1 MNIYPHP
8 KSKKEYPV
16 YLGALL
22 QFLENIKITF
32 QNDSVEPES
41 FSKKC
46 RSLTNQFD
54 SEYQIANKVG
64 QNSGHAAL
72 RRAIPYL
79 ERLIW
84 YWLTDSNSM
93 LLDIV
98 KEEFNRQVAGNKCDD
113 KSANMLRTQIIE
125 IFGEDAFVPSGHD
138 GIRFIE
144 TRLDLINNIRSFNT
158 SSHGQQDIVRTLIQ
172 QSTYFAFD
180 KRTQLFTPAKFGGL
194 LNMTSQRYEQILNS
208 TERSWKFDGYRTR
221 KAIVNVVGIE
231 FESNNEVNA
240 RFIQWAQQFGATV
253 KENVKFCA
261 VSSSDIESDISVIEA
276 QQLSK
281 PFILLA
287 GISGTGKTRFV
298 REQAKLTNPTGS
310 LEETYCLVSVRPD
323 WHEPSDLLGYTTRLS
338 GNAQYVVTDVLTFIV
353 KAWKELLRCD
363 IQVDGQTATGTK
375 EQLDNARPFWLCLD
389 EMNLAPVEQYFADY
403 LSILETREWKW
414 SDSGFVYGCDPLLKA
429 TVFNDFFDEER
440 FAVQNNLGL
449 HDDEALWDFFQH
461 KGIAIPPNLI
471 VVGTVNMDETT
482 HGFSRKV
489 LDRALSID
497 FGEFYPNDFDA
508 FLNPKTK
515 EKKFSFSHFSH
526 ASINREFCSID
537 PSGGKSI
544 ALLKAINTVLKGT
557 AFELA
562 FRALNELLL
571 SVQTHTVND
580 EKTLQAV
587 WDDFLMSKVLPRIEG
602 DLEKLAKVGSDKN
615 LLEHLQTVLED
626 QLSAIWNE
634 NNRPDLH
641 RESMSGDEI
650 PIECRSKRKLEW
662 MMQRLDQFGFTTF
675 WP

>member
-1 MNIYPHP
+1 MHVSPHP
-8 KSKKEYPV
+8 RPKNVYPF

-22 QFLENIKITF
+22 QFLKNIKDELIPLIDDPGSF
-32 QNDSVEPES
+32 KKKSVDLQNQ
-41 FSKKC
+41 FSK
-46 RSLTNQFD
+46 
-54 SEYQIANKVG
+54 EYAAANDV
-64 QNSGHAAL
+64 QSASGGAAL
-72 RRAIPYL
+72 RRAVPYL

-98 KEEFNRQVAGNKCDD
+98 EEEFARQVAGNKCDD
-113 KSANMLRTQIIE
+113 ESAKMLKDQIIE
-125 IFGEDAFVPSGHD
+125 IFGEDAFVPSGD
-138 GIRFIE
+138 DAIRFID
-144 TRLDLINNIRSFNT
+144 TRLDLVNNIRSFNST
-158 SSHGQQDIVRTLIQ
+158 SKGQQNILRTLIQ
-172 QSTYFAFD
+172 QSTYFALD
-180 KRTQLFTPAKFGGL
+180 KKTGLFTPAKFAGL
-194 LNMTSQRYEQILNS
+194 LNMNLHRYEQLLNS
-208 TERSWKFDGYRTR
+208 TDRSWRFDGYRTR
-221 KAIVNVVGIE
+221 KAIVNVVGRE
-231 FESNNEVNA
+231 FESNNEVNS

-253 KENVKFCA
+253 KENVEFCT
-261 VSSSDIESDISVIEA
+261 VSSSDLEPDTSVIKV

-281 PFILLA
+281 PFLLLA

-298 REQAKLTNPTGS
+298 REQAKLTNPTGI
-310 LEETYCLVSVRPD
+310 LEDTYCLVSVRPD

-375 EQLDNARPFWLCLD
+375 EQLDNVRPFWLCLD

-449 HDDEALWDFFQH
+449 HDDEALWDFFQ
-461 KGIAIPPNLI
+461 KNGIAIPPNLI

-508 FLNPKTK
+508 FLSPKTK
-515 EKKFSFSHFSH
+515 QKIFSFSHFSH
-526 ASINREFCSID
+526 ASINRDFCSID
-537 PSGGKSI
+537 PSGDKSI
-544 ALLKAINTVLKGT
+544 AFLKAINTILKGT

-571 SVQTHTVND
+571 SVQTHTVED
-580 EKTLQAV
+580 KQTLQAV

-602 DLEKLAKVGSDKN
+602 DLEKMAKVGSDKN
-615 LLEHLQTVLED
+615 LLELLQGVLED
-626 QLSAIWNE
+626 QLSEIWTGH
-634 NNRPDLH
+634 NRPDLH
-641 RESMSGDEI
+641 RESMASEVI
-650 PIECRSKRKLEW
+650 RIECRSKRKLEW
-662 MMQRLDQFGFTTF
+662 MKQRLDQFGFTTF